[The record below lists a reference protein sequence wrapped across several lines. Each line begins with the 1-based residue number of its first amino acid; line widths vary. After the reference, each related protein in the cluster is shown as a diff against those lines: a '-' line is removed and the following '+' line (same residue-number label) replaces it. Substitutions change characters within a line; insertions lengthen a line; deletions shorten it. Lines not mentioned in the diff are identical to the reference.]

1 MENTEGRAIPLDTTA
16 KCLVLMELM
25 QLQML
30 VAVAEEGSL
39 QKAAAR
45 VYRTAPAVS
54 IAISKLED
62 EIGTLLLDRT
72 RGHAFRPTAAGEVL
86 VEYARGLI
94 SLRDEAMA
102 AMEGIR
108 NIERGQLRIGANQ
121 SIGEY
126 LLPQLTQSFQ
136 KRYSGV
142 KLKVVIGYSDAVL
155 SALKHWELDVALVA
169 GQPQDR
175 DLRGHLLMR
184 DRLVAVVN
192 PRHHLAGQEI
202 IRVHQLAAEPLIVL
216 TATSELR
223 ERIAST
229 FQRFHTPLNVQ
240 VETATLESIKKM
252 AARDMGVGIVPRMC
266 VQQDEVGTDLVVKI
280 VEEFREERMLWMVC
294 RRNAPSPACRAF
306 MKVTKAE
313 LKTASRGDVRA
324 VSSLPDS
331 HHSHRRRSRKAR

>member
-1 MENTEGRAIPLDTTA
+1 
-16 KCLVLMELM
+16 MELM

-39 QKAAAR
+39 QKAAVR

-54 IAISKLED
+54 IAISKLEH
-62 EIGTLLLDRT
+62 EVGSLLLDRT
-72 RGHAFRPTAAGEVL
+72 RGQAFRLTAAGELL
-86 VEYARGLI
+86 VQYARGLI
-94 SLRDEAMA
+94 SLRDEAIA

-108 NIERGQLRIGANQ
+108 NVEAGQLRIGANQ

-126 LLPQLTQSFQ
+126 LLPELMRSFQ
-136 KRYSGV
+136 KRYPGV

-184 DRLVAVVN
+184 DRLVAVIS
-192 PRHHLAGQEI
+192 PRHHLAAQEV
-202 IRVHQLAAEPLIVL
+202 IRVQQLAAEPLIVL

-223 ERIAST
+223 ERVAAT
-229 FQRFHTPLNVQ
+229 FRRFRIPLNVQ
-240 VETATLESIKKM
+240 VETGTLESIKKM

-266 VQQDEVGTDLVVKI
+266 VQQEKMGGELLVKV

-294 RRNAPSPACRAF
+294 RRGVPSPACRAF
-306 MKVTKAE
+306 IKVTKSA
-313 LKTASRGDVRA
+313 LKAAS
-324 VSSLPDS
+324 
-331 HHSHRRRSRKAR
+331 

>member
-1 MENTEGRAIPLDTTA
+1 
-16 KCLVLMELM
+16 MELM

-39 QKAAAR
+39 QKAAVR

-54 IAISKLED
+54 IAISKLEH
-62 EIGTLLLDRT
+62 EVGSLLLDRT
-72 RGHAFRPTAAGEVL
+72 RGQAFRLTAAGELL
-86 VEYARGLI
+86 VQYARGLI
-94 SLRDEAMA
+94 SLRDEAIA

-108 NIERGQLRIGANQ
+108 NVEAGQLRIGANQ

-126 LLPQLTQSFQ
+126 LLPELMRSFQ
-136 KRYSGV
+136 KRYPGV

-184 DRLVAVVN
+184 DRLVAVIS
-192 PRHHLAGQEI
+192 PRHHLAAQEV
-202 IRVHQLAAEPLIVL
+202 IRVQQLAAEPLIVL

-223 ERIAST
+223 ERVAAT
-229 FQRFHTPLNVQ
+229 FRRFRIPLNVQ
-240 VETATLESIKKM
+240 VETGTLESIKKM

-266 VQQDEVGTDLVVKI
+266 VQQEEMGGELLVKV

-294 RRNAPSPACRAF
+294 RRGVPSPACRAF
-306 MKVTKAE
+306 IKVTKSA
-313 LKTASRGDVRA
+313 LKAAS
-324 VSSLPDS
+324 
-331 HHSHRRRSRKAR
+331 